1 MILWDKY
8 VRIFQYLSSAGL
20 AFLGF
25 LTGQPSSK
33 FQLLFRFKLNNAL
46 GSNLREIKHRNK
58 EVSQASM
65 AASRSNSMQTRSRGR
80 STSRQRQYDM
90 LAETPMKPNSGA
102 SFRERMSKFKKMLHS
117 SKLVDKKEVP
127 SSVNSS
133 THLPRRSFS
142 IARYAKSNGNQEEQL
157 DYRPVSDEPE
167 TPSRTMQQHIIKTR
181 QSTPALHKSGK
192 LDEEFRKHSLQ
203 GFQVVPFTGVA
214 SISEEHTLL
223 QRRLTDPDG
232 TITNFKKQYD
242 DLKHQLKDKCNEVRQ
257 LQEDNEILKRQCS
270 EAATKTYHPKVQLP
284 LNRPESELIKDWHT
298 LAYSL
303 NNFVDNHFRDVNHRK
318 IASWAKIQQDHLRE
332 VTEGAQ
338 DIVTNHESG
347 LALIKATMWHALR
360 KFTFGGVASEG
371 AMCWA
376 SHYKGDLRRLA
387 IKLQADNVVE
397 DFVPLNYQWKSLTT
411 NMISIL
417 QTSEQR
423 GQEVEHVVM
432 DIDELLAPCRP
443 RMPRPSHYHRDLQ
456 TLVSKAIE
464 MDLFLSGQTA
474 AYFIKWPISGHLNVQ
489 FDQFHMMLAVGS
501 PPVSRNLVKFVIQP
515 GLYRAD
521 RQGDS
526 YNGFTVLEKGR
537 VWMS

>member
-1 MILWDKY
+1 MMPE
-8 VRIFQYLSSAGL
+8 
-20 AFLGF
+20 
-25 LTGQPSSK
+25 T
-33 FQLLFRFKLNNAL
+33 
-46 GSNLREIKHRNK
+46 
-58 EVSQASM
+58 
-65 AASRSNSMQTRSRGR
+65 QT
-80 STSRQRQYDM
+80 
-90 LAETPMKPNSGA
+90 KPNSGA
-102 SFRERMSKFKKMLHS
+102 SFSERMSKLKKIFQS
-117 SKLVDKKEVP
+117 SKLVDRKEVP

-133 THLPRRSFS
+133 TYLPRRSFS
-142 IARYAKSNGNQEEQL
+142 IAQYAKANSNQEVQL
-157 DYRPVSDEPE
+157 DYRSVNDDSE

-181 QSTPALHKSGK
+181 QSTPALHQSGK
-192 LDEEFRKHSLQ
+192 HDEESRDHTIRD
-203 GFQVVPFTGVA
+203 FQLMPFTAIA
-214 SISEEHTLL
+214 SISEQQTLL

-242 DLKHQLKDKCNEVRQ
+242 DLKRQLIDKCNEVRQ
-257 LQEDNEILKRQCS
+257 LQDDNEILKRQCS

-298 LAYSL
+298 LVYSV
-303 NNFVDNHFRDVNHRK
+303 NNFVDNHFRDVNYKR

-332 VTEGAQ
+332 VAERPQ
-338 DIVTNHESG
+338 DIVTNLESG
-347 LALIKATMWHALR
+347 LALIKATVWHALR

-376 SHYKGDLRRLA
+376 GRYKGDLRRLA
-387 IKLQADNVVE
+387 IKLEVDNVVE
-397 DFVPLNYQWKSLTT
+397 GFLPLNYQWKTLTT

-432 DIDELLAPCRP
+432 DIDDLLAPCRP
-443 RMPRPSHYHRDLQ
+443 RMPRSNHYHRDLQ

-464 MDLFLSGQTA
+464 MDLFLSGETT
-474 AYFIKWPISGHLNVQ
+474 AYFIKWPISGHLNVK
-489 FDQFHMMLAVGS
+489 FDQFSMMLAVGS
-501 PPVSRNLVKFVIQP
+501 PPVSRNLVRFVIQP

-526 YNGFTVLEKGR
+526 YNSSNLLDKSR